1 MSEIK
6 TVLTALKY
14 VFFPR
19 RCCFCGKVIVPTET
33 ECDKCREEV
42 MRVEFPICFKCGA
55 GKDKRICKKNKN
67 RFITA
72 FAAPFY
78 YCGEVKT
85 GILRLKSNGEKG
97 IAEPF
102 AEMMANFVKIAY
114 DGVKFDYVTY
124 VPMTEK
130 ELGERGYNQ
139 SELMASHMARE
150 LGLPC
155 KGVIS
160 KLYET
165 KRQRNLSEKYRSGN
179 VLGVFDVPRREEVV
193 NKRILLCDDVLT
205 TGATLTECAKMLSVS
220 GAREIMCITAAV
232 GLPKKKRG

>member
-1 MSEIK
+1 
-6 TVLTALKY
+6 
-14 VFFPR
+14 
-19 RCCFCGKVIVPTET
+19 
-33 ECDKCREEV
+33 
-42 MRVEFPICFKCGA
+42 MRVEFPICYKCGV
-55 GKDKRICKKNKN
+55 GKDKCICKNSKN

-78 YCGEVKT
+78 YYGEVKT
-85 GILRLKSNGEKG
+85 GILRLKSNGETD
-97 IAEPF
+97 IAKPL
-102 AEMMANFVKIAY
+102 AEKMSDFVKTAY

-130 ELGERGYNQ
+130 ELAERGYNQ
-139 SELMASHMARE
+139 SELIAVHMARK

-155 KGVIS
+155 KRVIS

-165 KRQRNLSEKYRSGN
+165 KRQRTLSEKYRSGN
-179 VLGVFDVPRREEVV
+179 VLGVFDVPRRGEVA

-220 GAREIMCITAAV
+220 GAREVMCITAAV
-232 GLPKKKRG
+232 GLPNKKRR